1 MSSSPNLHSSS
12 FIKNS
17 PTKNLAFTT
26 QERKQ
31 AEKDAQSLANRIKLL
46 QAEDAKA
53 RKKIEDTKK
62 RVGDLEAVRK
72 RNLMKEETKQR

>member
-31 AEKDAQSLANRIKLL
+31 CEKDAQVLANRIKLL

-62 RVGDLEAVRK
+62 KVGDLEEVRK
-72 RNLMKEETKQR
+72 KRNMREEAKQR